1 MSLTCAVLLHCHRME
16 GEELL
21 LQNLDLK
28 GCSLLG
34 LSSEIT
40 DLAFYK
46 TASSRSYL
54 YQTVLFALGFEFCM
68 EVMVG
73 EIQHCRKRKNK
84 GLVKIPG
91 CYRYRKWWTCIPFHL
106 VQPPVGLRSVSSSV
120 EEMFPL
126 PCHWGCCGVTAPAL
140 SQDIILLS
148 LILQRR

>member
-1 MSLTCAVLLHCHRME
+1 ME
-16 GEELL
+16 GEESL

-54 YQTVLFALGFEFCM
+54 YHTVLFALGSEFCM

-73 EIQHCRKRKNK
+73 EI
-84 GLVKIPG
+84 
-91 CYRYRKWWTCIPFHL
+91 
-106 VQPPVGLRSVSSSV
+106 
-120 EEMFPL
+120 
-126 PCHWGCCGVTAPAL
+126 
-140 SQDIILLS
+140 
-148 LILQRR
+148 